1 MRGTSRTSM
10 AAAQDQLEAL
20 LSQPTGPIRSLLS
33 KVVSTLTGSGHPTPA
48 ESDDPTPAESD
59 GPTPAESGDPPSTAT
74 TLGEELFAV
83 ARLLDSRASLRRAL
97 TDPSREG
104 EAKAQLIQRLLRDQ
118 VSEPTLDLV
127 SGLVR
132 ARWSSARDLAD
143 ACEHLG
149 ATALVVSAERE
160 GRLDAVEDEL
170 FRFGRIV
177 AGNPDLRAVLSDR
190 SVPASNKDDL
200 VVRLL
205 DRKVAPQ
212 TLRLA
217 SQAVAHPRGRRLEA
231 ALEAYAQVAAERRE
245 RLVADVVAAVPL
257 TQEQRERLE
266 VALVRLYGHQVQLN
280 VDVDPAVIGGLRLQ
294 VGDEVIDSTVLT
306 RLADARRRLAG

>member
-10 AAAQDQLEAL
+10 ATAQEQLDAL
-20 LSQPTGPIRSLLS
+20 LSQTPGPIGSLVS
-33 KVVSTLTGSGHPTPA
+33 KVVSTLTRSGASTETGSA
-48 ESDDPTPAESD
+48 ES
-59 GPTPAESGDPPSTAT
+59 PSAAA

-104 EAKAQLIQRLLRDQ
+104 EAKAELIQRLIGDQ
-118 VSEPTLDLV
+118 VSEPTMDLV

-149 ATALVVSAERE
+149 ATALVVSAEQD

-177 AGNPDLRAVLSDR
+177 AGNPDLRAALSDR

-200 VVRLL
+200 VARLL
-205 DRKVAPQ
+205 DGKVAPQ

-217 SQAVAHPRGRRLEA
+217 SQAAAHPRGRRLEA
-231 ALEAYAQVAAERRE
+231 ALEAYAQVAAQRRE

-266 VALVRLYGHQVQLN
+266 AALVRLYGHRVQLN